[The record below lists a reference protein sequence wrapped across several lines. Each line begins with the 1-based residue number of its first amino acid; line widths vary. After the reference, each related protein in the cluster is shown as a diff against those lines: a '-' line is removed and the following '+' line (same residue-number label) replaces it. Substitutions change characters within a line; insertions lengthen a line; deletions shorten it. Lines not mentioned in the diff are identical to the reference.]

1 MLDCGAYGVTSVGG
15 VLRLMGFSIR
25 YYCSRGGGD
34 VDEHGVRDKEMGW
47 DESSR
52 GTWLE
57 KEGDESIYILVVVME
72 EEGDRPGKEERRGEE
87 TKGWGDTDW
96 IRIKI

>member
-1 MLDCGAYGVTSVGG
+1 MLVCGAYGVTSVGG

-47 DESSR
+47 DGLR
-52 GTWLE
+52 AV
-57 KEGDESIYILVVVME
+57 EGRD
-72 EEGDRPGKEERRGEE
+72 
-87 TKGWGDTDW
+87 
-96 IRIKI
+96 